1 MTPVTQAQKQTALD
15 AVLASQA
22 FARTQQLKDFLRYVC
37 HEELAGRGDALTE
50 YQIGIEAL
58 GRRKDFSPLEDTIV
72 RNRAYALRQRL
83 DEYYR
88 GEGQTDPVRID
99 LPRGSYCPRY
109 VPVDT
114 QPAAAAKADTTALTV
129 LTAPTTA
136 PAPASALAPLPAPGP
151 TPTPASTTATT
162 EFATRPR
169 SAASAVSAASP
180 WTIALAAGLIGLVLG
195 GLIAW
200 SWTKPDVL
208 TATSTPGAPTGAPNG
223 ASVGAAFDRYW
234 GPLMHRDANAVVAV
248 VAPAH
253 AMLRPVEGPA
263 PTRMWPPVPEL
274 ERWFRDTSRLP
285 VSERARVHLY
295 PYWNAPLWGD
305 AVAASRVIG
314 LLSRGGGSYE
324 MQPERVMSLHALR
337 GRNAVLVGNPE
348 FSGIIA
354 HFLNAAAYTIRYDP
368 EGRDWGIVPTAANA
382 KGQRLFSGGGSG
394 NGTEYSVYGLI
405 TVLPSEGTEGGEAR
419 TMILSGLGSAGTQ
432 AAAEFFTSEQS
443 LAILDGHL
451 KLSGAAPAPRAYQ
464 VIVGSTSQSG
474 LPLTVRYYSHHILDR

>member
-1 MTPVTQAQKQTALD
+1 MTPVTHAQKQMALE

-37 HEELAGRGDALTE
+37 HEEMAGRGDALTE
-50 YQIGIEAL
+50 YLIGIEAL

-88 GEGQTDPVRID
+88 GEGQAEPVRID

-109 VPVDT
+109 AVLDT
-114 QPAAAAKADTTALTV
+114 QPADTKADTRALTHADTKADAKADTTAITV
-129 LTAPTTA
+129 LAA
-136 PAPASALAPLPAPGP
+136 AVAEPAARRR
-151 TPTPASTTATT
+151 
-162 EFATRPR
+162 F
-169 SAASAVSAASP
+169 AASAWGV
-180 WTIALAAGLIGLVLG
+180 ALASGIAGLVLG

-200 SWTKPDVL
+200 SWTKSDVL
-208 TATSTPGAPTGAPNG
+208 TATNAPGV
-223 ASVGAAFDRYW
+223 SIGAAFDRYW
-234 GPLMHRDANAVVAV
+234 GPLVHRDANAVVAV

-253 AMLRPVEGPA
+253 AMLRPVEGPP
-263 PTRMWPPVPEL
+263 PTRMRPPVPEL
-274 ERWFRDTSRLP
+274 ERWFRETSRLP
-285 VSERARVHLY
+285 VSERARIHLY

-314 LLSRGGGSYE
+314 MLSRAGSSYE

-354 HFLNAAAYTIRYDP
+354 HFLNAAAYTIRYDSS
-368 EGRDWGIVPTAANA
+368 ERDWGIVPAAADA
-382 KGQRLFSGGGSG
+382 KGHRLFSGSG
-394 NGTEYSVYGLI
+394 TGTGPEYSVYGLI
-405 TVLPSEGTEGGEAR
+405 TVLPSEGTEGAEAR
-419 TMILSGLGSAGTQ
+419 TVILSGLGSAGTQ

-451 KLSGAAPAPRAYQ
+451 KISGAAPAPRSYQ

>member
-1 MTPVTQAQKQTALD
+1 MTPVTHTQKQAALE

-37 HEELAGRGDALTE
+37 QEEMAGRGDALTE

-99 LPRGSYCPRY
+99 LPRGSYAPRY
-109 VPVDT
+109 ASVPVPVPIPIDA
-114 QPAAAAKADTTALTV
+114 QPAAAKADTTALAT
-129 LTAPTTA
+129 LTAALPV
-136 PAPASALAPLPAPGP
+136 PA
-151 TPTPASTTATT
+151 
-162 EFATRPR
+162 
-169 SAASAVSAASP
+169 SAASAAPVEPVAWRRSAASP
-180 WTIALAAGLIGLVLG
+180 WLIALASGIAGLVLG
-195 GLIAW
+195 GSIAW
-200 SWTKPDVL
+200 QYMKADVL
-208 TATSTPGAPTGAPNG
+208 TATNTNAPGA
-223 ASVGAAFDRYW
+223 SIGAASDRYW
-234 GPLMHRDANAVVAV
+234 GPLVQRDANAVVAV

-274 ERWFRDTSRLP
+274 ERWFRETSRLP

-314 LLSRGGGSYE
+314 MLSRAGTSYE

-348 FSGIIA
+348 FSAIIG
-354 HFLNAAAYTIRYDP
+354 HFLDAAAYTIRYDP
-368 EGRDWGIVPTAANA
+368 SQREWGIVPAASNA
-382 KGQRLFSGGGSG
+382 QGHRLFSGGGSG
-394 NGTEYSVYGLI
+394 GASSSGGEYSVYGLI
-405 TVLPSEGTEGGEAR
+405 TVLPSDGTEGAAAR
-419 TMILSGLGSAGTQ
+419 TVILSGLGSAGTQ
-432 AAAEFFTSEQS
+432 AAAEFFTSERS
-443 LAILDGHL
+443 LAALDSHL
-451 KLSGAAPAPRAYQ
+451 KIDVKSDGTARTPRAYQ

>member
-1 MTPVTQAQKQTALD
+1 MTPVTHAQKQTALE

-83 DEYYR
+83 DEY
-88 GEGQTDPVRID
+88 
-99 LPRGSYCPRY
+99 LPRRRPDRSRAHRSASRVLLSAVCHSRRTASSRRKGRHHGAHRAHGIGAGSGAGRRRSAMA
-109 VPVDT
+109 VE
-114 QPAAAAKADTTALTV
+114 PAARRR
-129 LTAPTTA
+129 
-136 PAPASALAPLPAPGP
+136 
-151 TPTPASTTATT
+151 
-162 EFATRPR
+162 F
-169 SAASAVSAASP
+169 AASP
-180 WTIALAAGLIGLVLG
+180 WGIALASGIAGLVLG

-200 SWTKPDVL
+200 SLTKGDVL
-208 TATSTPGAPTGAPNG
+208 TATSAPGA
-223 ASVGAAFDRYW
+223 SIGAAFDRYW

-253 AMLRPVEGPA
+253 AMLRPVEGPP

-274 ERWFRDTSRLP
+274 ERWFRETSRLP

-314 LLSRGGGSYE
+314 MLARAGSSYE
-324 MQPERVMSLHALR
+324 MQPERVMTLHALR
-337 GRNAVLVGNPE
+337 GRNTVLVGNPE
-348 FSGIIA
+348 FSAIIA
-354 HFLNAAAYTIRYDP
+354 HFLNAATYTIRYDP
-368 EGRDWGIVPTAANA
+368 SQRDWGIVPTAADA
-382 KGQRLFSGGGSG
+382 KGQRLFSGSGSG
-394 NGTEYSVYGLI
+394 SGTEYSVYGLI
-405 TVLPSEGTEGGEAR
+405 TVLPSEGTEGAEAR
-419 TMILSGLGSAGTQ
+419 TVILSGLGSAGTQ

-451 KLSGAAPAPRAYQ
+451 KISGTAPAPRAYQ